1 MRGGPPARDGSRIRH
16 RARGPVGN
24 GPPARDDSLNCPAQA
39 VARLH
44 RQHLSRPQ
52 HRAPDRCDVPLR
64 ARTRLRIRVHPA
76 AARRRG
82 GVAYNRTSTRPRA
95 RGQEDAFERPRK
107 RHRPFGS
114 ERIAHQDGKGDG
126 HQVLH
131 ARSAEESHRASS
143 RRATQA
149 ALTASLLGHSEQ
161 GLSQAHELS
170 LVKRFSAPRDIDFCR
185 VE

>member
-1 MRGGPPARDGSRIRH
+1 MRAHCQLQSKRRSHAQQGLVLGWYALHQTSMQMRGGPPARDGSRIRH

-126 HQVLH
+126 HQ
-131 ARSAEESHRASS
+131 
-143 RRATQA
+143 ATA
-149 ALTASLLGHSEQ
+149 Q
-161 GLSQAHELS
+161 G
-170 LVKRFSAPRDIDFCR
+170 APAPG
-185 VE
+185 